1 MKPGIFPDKQF
12 FNIYWHLSP
21 RHFQHAIWQTLW
33 HLFWHVVRS
42 PSVLTCMLREATQF
56 LTSIWRWTLTNTI
69 WFKCWCRILIV
80 ARRVFCQIYSLTKV
94 LPSMLPSAET
104 QVLTN
109 NLAEIMTCI
118 LTCILACLA
127 SPKKRN
133 KVFRGRVRQK
143 AWQGVRLGW
152 ARGIHKEVWRSTR
165 MHSPCG
171 YKGGREAEEE
181 QEE

>member
-1 MKPGIFPDKQF
+1 M
-12 FNIYWHLSP
+12 
-21 RHFQHAIWQTLW
+21 
-33 HLFWHVVRS
+33 
-42 PSVLTCMLREATQF
+42 
-56 LTSIWRWTLTNTI
+56 
-69 WFKCWCRILIV
+69 

-118 LTCILACLA
+118 LACLA

-133 KVFRGRVRQK
+133 KVFRGRVGQK

-152 ARGIHKEVWRSTR
+152 ASGIHKEVWRSTP

-171 YKGGREAEEE
+171 YKGGRGAEEE